1 MPKELYTIIGSWVF
15 LIGVLIAL
23 VVGIFQAYTLE
34 GGSNFYETTT
44 GGWSA
49 WALAILGVILGI
61 FIFIGEGTITKH
73 EIPGF
78 LIAGIALV
86 VMGGVFQG
94 YHTFLRPFIGAL
106 LAGISISLSIFIAPA
121 VGITAI
127 KTIWDIG
134 KDR

>member
-1 MPKELYTIIGSWVF
+1 MVKDIYTKFGSWVF
-15 LIGVLIAL
+15 LIGILIAFI
-23 VVGIFQAYTLE
+23 VGLYQAYTLE
-34 GGSNFYETTT
+34 SGSNFFETNV

-49 WALAILGVILGI
+49 WVLAIIGVIVGLLA
-61 FIFIGEGTITKH
+61 FIGEGTITKK

-78 LIAGIALV
+78 LTAGIALV
-86 VMGGVFQG
+86 VMGGVFNG
-94 YHTFLRPFIGAL
+94 WNAIFAPYLGAL
-106 LAGISISLSIFIAPA
+106 LASISMSLSVFIAPA

>member
-1 MPKELYTIIGSWVF
+1 MVKDMYTKFGSWVF
-15 LIGVLIAL
+15 LIGILIAFI
-23 VVGIFQAYTLE
+23 VGLYQAYTLE
-34 GGSNFYETTT
+34 SGGNFFETNV

-49 WALAILGVILGI
+49 WVLAIIGVIVGLLA
-61 FIFIGEGTITKH
+61 FMGEGTITKK

-78 LIAGIALV
+78 LTAGIALI
-86 VMGGVFQG
+86 VMGGVFNG
-94 YHTFLRPFIGAL
+94 WNAIFAPYLGAL
-106 LAGISISLSIFIAPA
+106 LASISMSLSVFIAPA